1 MDRDPRTWADVRWT
15 VPTWRTSR
23 EQGVALAAA
32 LGALAVG
39 ILVGVLLARHSDLAG
54 GSSAS
59 VPRPLTVAVG
69 AIDPAHDSASTGWDF
84 ELPVHNSTDE
94 VVSVSLIELEGVSSP
109 ARSAELERIAPDDWR
124 LLHFSLSPNCD
135 TPVSDDVSTV
145 KLRIEGTSRSR
156 VVSLPLPGEG
166 QVLLDYL
173 QAVCA
178 TGSPVTPADLAGV
191 WILEQAYGPQ
201 TDLAGNTL
209 VRFAGAGAFTVDP
222 DGRLLSG
229 DPAQRGHYLL
239 SHGLMTITATNA
251 FGCGAGA
258 RAVWRVAHQPGSRL
272 SMVYVNGDC
281 PEGEQGNVWLLRR
294 VIRDEGLPGS

>member
-1 MDRDPRTWADVRWT
+1 

-23 EQGVALAAA
+23 EQRIALAAA
-32 LGALAVG
+32 VVVLAVG
-39 ILVGVLLARHSDLAG
+39 IVIGVLLARYGVADG
-54 GSSAS
+54 GSAAAA
-59 VPRPLTVAVG
+59 PQPLTVAVG

-84 ELPVHNSTDE
+84 ELPVHNSTGQ
-94 VVSVSLIELEGVSSP
+94 VVSVSLAALEGVSSP
-109 ARSAELERIAPDDWR
+109 ARSTELERIAPRDWR

-135 TPVSDDVSTV
+135 SPVSDDVSTV
-145 KLRIEGTSRSR
+145 KLRISGASRSR
-156 VVSLPLPGEG
+156 VVELPLPGEG
-166 QVLLDYL
+166 RVLLDYL

-209 VRFAGAGAFTVDP
+209 IRFAGAGAFTVDP

-229 DPAQRGHYLL
+229 DPAQRGRYRLR
-239 SHGLMTITATNA
+239 HGLMTITATNA

-258 RAVWRVAHQPGSRL
+258 RAIWRTAHQPGSRL

-281 PEGEQGNVWLLRR
+281 PEGEEGNVWLLRR